1 MERDEITRILASH
14 RKELEALGVRS
25 LALFGSVVRGE
36 AKSDS
41 DVDILV
47 EFSKPVGLFAFLEV
61 KERLERLLGRRVD
74 LVTRNA
80 LHPRLRDSI
89 LKEAVYAG

>member
-74 LVTRNA
+74 LVTRSA